1 MFATFL
7 LTNFAQK
14 HDHMMMRR
22 PTKTPKEKWRL
33 LNWLCGILGLNR
45 PPGVGVLHLLLEVF
59 GELVSILHR
68 SRDDGLPV
76 VPLVVAGVGGEG
88 ERLVVVQDGL
98 HRLVRVEQLVAVLP
112 DED

>member
-1 MFATFL
+1 MFMAP
-7 LTNFAQK
+7 N
-14 HDHMMMRR
+14 
-22 PTKTPKEKWRL
+22 KTPNEKWRL

-59 GELVSILHR
+59 GELVSIFHR

-98 HRLVRVEQLVAVLP
+98 HRLVGVEQLVAVLP

>member
-1 MFATFL
+1 MFEMPL
-7 LTNFAQK
+7 LCLIPNLPRNMITYY
-14 HDHMMMRR
+14 
-22 PTKTPKEKWRL
+22 KTPNEEWRL
-33 LNWLCGILGLNR
+33 LNRLYGILGLNW

-112 DED
+112 DR